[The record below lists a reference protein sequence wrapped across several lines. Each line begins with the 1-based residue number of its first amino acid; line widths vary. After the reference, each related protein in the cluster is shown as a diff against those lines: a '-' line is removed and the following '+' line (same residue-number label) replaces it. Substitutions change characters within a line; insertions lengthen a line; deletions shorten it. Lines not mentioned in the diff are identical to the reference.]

1 MKRNRLQS
9 ICYNYFSVYR
19 VNMKKISEF
28 DNQGCY
34 SYSKIWAVTIP
45 ILLSMLMEHIIGLT
59 DTAFLGRVSEVALGA
74 SALGSVY
81 CLAFFVLGFGFS
93 FGAQILIA
101 RRNGEKNFS
110 KIGQIWYA
118 SLFFLILLA
127 LGLIVAIRYF
137 SPQMLSLMVKSSN
150 ICDATVQYLD
160 YRAYGLLFAF
170 IMAIFRAFYV
180 GIAQTK
186 ILTYSSIVMVLSN
199 IILNYALIFG
209 KFGLPEMG
217 IAGAALASSIAE
229 GIAMLYY
236 IGYTLKAIDLK
247 KYGFYSFSAFFKLN
261 ILKKVFTVSFWMML
275 QPFLSI
281 SVWFFFFLAVEHL
294 GERSLAVVNL
304 ARTLSSVP
312 FLVTHACAT
321 TASSLV
327 SNLIGEGKINLTF
340 RLVRKI
346 TISGIC
352 TVTPM
357 LLFIAI
363 FPELVLK
370 IYTNNSELIADSI
383 NVIYVMCVASFIQIP
398 AFILFNVVSGTGAV
412 KMTVFIESV
421 TLAIYTFFV
430 YLIIIRMQSTPAI
443 SWTVEII
450 YQATS
455 IFLCL
460 LYLKF
465 GNWRQ
470 KRI

>member
-1 MKRNRLQS
+1 
-9 ICYNYFSVYR
+9 
-19 VNMKKISEF
+19 
-28 DNQGCY
+28 
-34 SYSKIWAVTIP
+34 
-45 ILLSMLMEHIIGLT
+45 
-59 DTAFLGRVSEVALGA
+59 
-74 SALGSVY
+74 
-81 CLAFFVLGFGFS
+81 
-93 FGAQILIA
+93 
-101 RRNGEKNFS
+101 
-110 KIGQIWYA
+110 
-118 SLFFLILLA
+118 
-127 LGLIVAIRYF
+127 
-137 SPQMLSLMVKSSN
+137 
-150 ICDATVQYLD
+150 
-160 YRAYGLLFAF
+160 
-170 IMAIFRAFYV
+170 
-180 GIAQTK
+180 
-186 ILTYSSIVMVLSN
+186 
-199 IILNYALIFG
+199 
-209 KFGLPEMG
+209 
-217 IAGAALASSIAE
+217 
-229 GIAMLYY
+229 
-236 IGYTLKAIDLK
+236 
-247 KYGFYSFSAFFKLN
+247 
-261 ILKKVFTVSFWMML
+261 ML

>member
-1 MKRNRLQS
+1 
-9 ICYNYFSVYR
+9 
-19 VNMKKISEF
+19 MKKISEF

-261 ILKKVFTVSFWMML
+261 ILMFETELLPTLSRACRISGEKIITRIISKL
-275 QPFLSI
+275 PNDKLKRYLLASI
-281 SVWFFFFLAVEHL
+281 SKRE
-294 GERSLAVVNL
+294 
-304 ARTLSSVP
+304 
-312 FLVTHACAT
+312 T
-321 TASSLV
+321 TKYTAAS
-327 SNLIGEGKINLTF
+327 
-340 RLVRKI
+340 KI
-346 TISGIC
+346 T
-352 TVTPM
+352 P
-357 LLFIAI
+357 L
-363 FPELVLK
+363 
-370 IYTNNSELIADSI
+370 
-383 NVIYVMCVASFIQIP
+383 
-398 AFILFNVVSGTGAV
+398 
-412 KMTVFIESV
+412 
-421 TLAIYTFFV
+421 
-430 YLIIIRMQSTPAI
+430 
-443 SWTVEII
+443 
-450 YQATS
+450 TS
-455 IFLCL
+455 
-460 LYLKF
+460 
-465 GNWRQ
+465 
-470 KRI
+470 